1 MRLVFTAYAM
11 IFLEL
16 VTLFLDME
24 IPVDTY
30 RMQTLCNFLMLTEHM
45 AIYFQVPGISQ
56 GDIFTYNVTEK
67 GQEGKWSYWL
77 EIIELCMKDVWLERK
92 QAYREQIVI

>member
-1 MRLVFTAYAM
+1 
-11 IFLEL
+11 
-16 VTLFLDME
+16 ME

-30 RMQTLCNFLMLTEHM
+30 RMQALYNFWMLNEHK
-45 AIYFQVPGISQ
+45 AIYFQVPGISK

-67 GQEGKWSYWL
+67 SQEGKWSYWL

-92 QAYREQIVI
+92 QAYREQIAVI